1 MAAIDAPATAL
12 LSVSNIEVAYGRSA
26 PALRGV
32 SLRLREGEVVSLLG
46 ANGAGK
52 TTLIRSISGLLK
64 LHSAKVLSGQ
74 VNLDGAR
81 IDGVAAHH
89 IARKGLS
96 QVPEG
101 RMIFANLTV
110 AEHLQIGALSA
121 PVEKHE
127 MSRRLVLDLF
137 PALRPRIDDQAGWL
151 SGGEQQMVAI
161 GRALMASPRL
171 MLLDE
176 VSLGLAPIITRSIFE
191 QLDRY
196 RRETGCAMLVVEQN
210 AKLALDF
217 CDRAYVLD
225 RGRILLEGSAA
236 DLKADPRVQ
245 DLYLGEA
252 PGEGS
257 AYTFRDAKRYRR
269 RTRWLK

>member
-1 MAAIDAPATAL
+1 MGVSALTSAL
-12 LSVSNIEVAYGRSA
+12 LSVSNIEVAYGQSA
-26 PALRGV
+26 PAVRGV
-32 SLRLREGEVVSLLG
+32 NLELRHGEAVSLLG

-52 TTLIRSISGLLK
+52 TTLIRAISGLLK
-64 LHSAKVLSGQ
+64 LHNARLLSGKVL
-74 VNLDGAR
+74 LDDAR
-81 IDGVAAHH
+81 IDGIAAHH

-121 PVEKHE
+121 SPEKHE
-127 MSRRLVLDLF
+127 ASRKLVLDLF
-137 PALRPRIDDQAGWL
+137 PAIRPRIDDQAGWL

-161 GRALMASPRL
+161 ARALMASPRL

-191 QLDRY
+191 QLARY
-196 RRETGCAMLVVEQN
+196 RAETGCAMLVVEQN
-210 AKLALDF
+210 AKLALEF

-225 RGRILLEGSAA
+225 RGRILLEGSAS

-252 PGEGS
+252 PGEHT
-257 AYTFRDAKRYRR
+257 AHTFRQAKRYRR